1 VDTVRRAALTAFLCV
16 LALAGTAF
24 AAALT
29 ESYSTL
35 VHQIDTGQV
44 TIAYV
49 NEETHHV
56 QANLKDGSQQLVAFP
71 AAQHKAMVDSLLHH
85 GATVIYTR
93 KKATHHAAAAK
104 PAHHVLRYIAAGVV
118 AVLLLI
124 GLGVWRYTRGGPRAS
139 QPATPS
145 AE

>member
-1 VDTVRRAALTAFLCV
+1 MRRAVLLCALVCLLV
-16 LALAGTAF
+16 GAGTAF

-29 ESYSTL
+29 ESYPTL
-35 VHQIDTGQV
+35 LHQVDAGQV

-71 AAQHKAMVDSLLHH
+71 SSQHKTFVDSLLHH
-85 GATVIYTR
+85 GVTVIYTR
-93 KKATHHAAAAK
+93 KKPHATVVAK
-104 PAHHVLRYIAAGVV
+104 PVHHVLRYIAAGVV

-124 GLGVWRYTRGGPRAS
+124 GLGVWRYTRGPGTPPKAA
-139 QPATPS
+139 ATT
-145 AE
+145 E

>member
-1 VDTVRRAALTAFLCV
+1 MRRVVLLAAFMCV
-16 LALAGTAF
+16 LIGAGTAF
-24 AAALT
+24 GAALT

-35 VHQIDTGQV
+35 VHQIAAGQV

-71 AAQHKAMVDSLLHH
+71 SSQHKTLVDSMLHH
-85 GATVIYTR
+85 GVTVIYTR
-93 KKATHHAAAAK
+93 KKPHAKAAPK
-104 PAHHVLRYIAAGVV
+104 PVHHVLRYIAGGVV

-124 GLGVWRYTRGGPRAS
+124 GLGVWRYTRGPRTPQ
-139 QPATPS
+139 QPATTTD
-145 AE
+145 

>member
-1 VDTVRRAALTAFLCV
+1 MRRLTLLAALVCV
-16 LALAGTAF
+16 LAFAGVA
-24 AAALT
+24 AGAALT
-29 ESYSTL
+29 ESYPTL

-44 TIAYV
+44 SIAYV

-56 QANLKDGSQQLVAFP
+56 QANLKDGSQQLVSFP
-71 AAQHKAMVDSLLHH
+71 AAQHRVLVDSLLHH
-85 GATVIYTR
+85 HVTVIYTR
-93 KKATHHAAAAK
+93 KKPHAKPAAK

-124 GLGVWRYTRGGPRAS
+124 GLGVWRYTRGPGAPR
-139 QPATPS
+139 PAAPT

>member
-1 VDTVRRAALTAFLCV
+1 MRRCVTVAVVLCV
-16 LALAGTAF
+16 LVCAAGAF

-35 VHQIDTGQV
+35 LHQIDSGQV

-71 AAQHKAMVDSLLHH
+71 PSAHKALVDSLLHH
-85 GATVIYTR
+85 GAQVIYTR
-93 KKATHHAAAAK
+93 KKPHPKAAPK
-104 PAHHVLRYIAAGVV
+104 PVHHVLRYVAAGIVV
-118 AVLLLI
+118 VLLLI
-124 GLGVWRYTRGGPRAS
+124 GLGVWRYTRGPRTPPT
-139 QPATPS
+139 PAPTG
-145 AE
+145 